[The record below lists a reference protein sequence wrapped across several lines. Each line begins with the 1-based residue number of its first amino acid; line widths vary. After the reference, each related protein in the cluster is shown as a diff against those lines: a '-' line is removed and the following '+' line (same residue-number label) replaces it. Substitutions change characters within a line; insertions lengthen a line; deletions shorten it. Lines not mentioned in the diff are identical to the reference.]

1 MGLSQFL
8 KNLFGKEEER
18 SVETSAAPAAAS
30 TPSATVVSLP
40 MDEEEK
46 NLVALVASCIAGKDQ
61 PDAQLHINKITRIQ

>member
-8 KNLFGKEEER
+8 KNLFGKEEETENTAVE
-18 SVETSAAPAAAS
+18 SVASAPATS
-30 TPSATVVSLP
+30 TVSLP